1 MACTTVRSAIL
12 DKAAPIATISR
23 LIPKPTASRSTTA
36 ATVVAPVT
44 RIPSILSSP
53 STEHSTPSLDST
65 SSCSPLLS
73 QVTSKTQHPFIS
85 ASTTTATTTST
96 TTPTTTA
103 AYSAASTTVSL
114 KSATSTQTVA
124 RPRFVPRNRR
134 SLMSSG
140 SDSNNWA
147 ILFPGQGSQFVGMG
161 KDLYDTYAV
170 ARQVVDEAD
179 DALEGKLKHV
189 MFEGSQEDLTRTE
202 NAQPAILTT
211 SIAMLRVLESER
223 GFKIEESC
231 KHALGHSLGEYSAL
245 VATKAVALRDAVKL
259 VRLRGEAMTKAVT
272 SIGTTAMSAL
282 VVRPAKLEALIKA
295 MDEIEATLPAG
306 ELAQIA
312 NINSSFQVVI
322 SGTVRGVDHAS
333 RVLQA
338 QKIAARAVDL
348 PVSAPFH
355 CNLMQPAAD
364 AMKEALKT
372 VKFEKPI
379 IDVISNV
386 TAKPITKVEDISD
399 LLVRQV
405 TGTVQWHTSIGYL
418 RDKENVHDYISL
430 GPGKVLANLL
440 RKEYPLDFVKI
451 VTTAEDIQQWTL

>member
-1 MACTTVRSAIL
+1 M
-12 DKAAPIATISR
+12 
-23 LIPKPTASRSTTA
+23 
-36 ATVVAPVT
+36 
-44 RIPSILSSP
+44 
-53 STEHSTPSLDST
+53 
-65 SSCSPLLS
+65 
-73 QVTSKTQHPFIS
+73 
-85 ASTTTATTTST
+85 
-96 TTPTTTA
+96 
-103 AYSAASTTVSL
+103 
-114 KSATSTQTVA
+114 
-124 RPRFVPRNRR
+124 
-134 SLMSSG
+134 
-140 SDSNNWA
+140 
-147 ILFPGQGSQFVGMG
+147 GQGSQFVGMG

-179 DALEGKLKHV
+179 EALGGTLKNV

-223 GFKIEESC
+223 GFKIEDTC

-245 VATKAVALRDAVKL
+245 VATKAVTLRDAVKL
-259 VRLRGEAMTKAVT
+259 VRLRGEAMTKGVT
-272 SIGTTAMSAL
+272 NKGTTAMSAL
-282 VVRPAKLEALIKA
+282 VVRPAKLEALVKA
-295 MDEIEATLPAG
+295 MDEIKATLPAG
-306 ELAQIA
+306 ELAEIA

-333 RVLQA
+333 RSLQV

-355 CNLMQPAAD
+355 CSLMQPAAD
-364 AMKEALKT
+364 AMKEALKDIHF
-372 VKFEKPI
+372 KKPVI
-379 IDVISNV
+379 NVISNV

-418 RDKENVHDYISL
+418 RDQENVHDYISL

-440 RKEYPLDFVKI
+440 RKEYPLDFVKT
-451 VTTAEDIQQWTL
+451 VTTADDIQQWAL

>member
-1 MACTTVRSAIL
+1 MACTTIRPVIL
-12 DKAAPIATISR
+12 DKATPIANMCR
-23 LIPKPTASRSTTA
+23 LLPNPNTSRST
-36 ATVVAPVT
+36 ATVATMVAPMT
-44 RIPSILSSP
+44 R
-53 STEHSTPSLDST
+53 ST
-65 SSCSPLLS
+65 SSVPIVAPCSPSLLDTPKAS
-73 QVTSKTQHPFIS
+73 QHP
-85 ASTTTATTTST
+85 STTTYTSSSHSS
-96 TTPTTTA
+96 TPNP
-103 AYSAASTTVSL
+103 VSL
-114 KSATSTQTVA
+114 KSAAPTQTVA
-124 RPRFVPRNRR
+124 RPRFIPRNRR

-161 KDLYDTYAV
+161 KDLYDTYPV

-179 DALEGKLKHV
+179 EALGGILKHV
-189 MFEGSQEDLTRTE
+189 MFEGSQEELTRTE

-245 VATKAVALRDAVKL
+245 VATKSLALKDAVKL

-272 SIGTTAMSAL
+272 NIGTTAMSAL
-282 VVRPAKLEALIKA
+282 VVRPAKLEALINAMNEIKA
-295 MDEIEATLPAG
+295 SLPNG

-355 CNLMQPAAD
+355 CSLMQPAAD
-364 AMKEALKT
+364 VMKEALKD

-379 IDVISNV
+379 INVISNV
-386 TAKPITKVEDISD
+386 TAKPIEKVEDISD

-418 RDKENVHDYISL
+418 RETENVHDYISL

-440 RKEYPLDFVKI
+440 RKEYPLDFIKT
-451 VTTAEDIQQWTL
+451 VTTAEDTQQWTL

>member
-1 MACTTVRSAIL
+1 MA
-12 DKAAPIATISR
+12 ATISSKPPAATPAV
-23 LIPKPTASRSTTA
+23 PKPR
-36 ATVVAPVT
+36 
-44 RIPSILSSP
+44 
-53 STEHSTPSLDST
+53 
-65 SSCSPLLS
+65 
-73 QVTSKTQHPFIS
+73 FI
-85 ASTTTATTTST
+85 
-96 TTPTTTA
+96 
-103 AYSAASTTVSL
+103 
-114 KSATSTQTVA
+114 
-124 RPRFVPRNRR
+124 PRNRR

-140 SDSNNWA
+140 GDSNNWA

-170 ARQVVDEAD
+170 ARHVVDEAD
-179 DALEGKLKHV
+179 EALGGTLKNF
-189 MFEGSQEDLTRTE
+189 MFEGSQGDLTRTE

-231 KHALGHSLGEYSAL
+231 KYALGHSLGEYSAL
-245 VATKAVALRDAVKL
+245 VATKAVALKDAVKL

-272 SIGTTAMSAL
+272 NKGTTAMSAL
-282 VVRPAKLEALIKA
+282 VVRPSKLEALIKA
-295 MDEIEATLPAG
+295 MDEIKATLPAG
-306 ELAQIA
+306 ELAEIA

-333 RVLQA
+333 RALQV

-355 CNLMQPAAD
+355 CSLMQPAAD
-364 AMKEALKT
+364 KMKEALKDIH
-372 VKFEKPI
+372 FEKPVI
-379 IDVISNV
+379 KVISNV

-405 TGTVQWHTSIGYL
+405 TGTVQWHTSIGFL
-418 RDKENVHDYISL
+418 RDQENVHDYISL

-440 RKEYPLDFVKI
+440 RKEYPLDFVKT
-451 VTTAEDIQQWTL
+451 VTTTDDIQQWAL